1 MVNGYVTM
9 SIPPITAEQIEAF
22 VLIFLRVTA
31 IIVVIPILGNRTV
44 PLRVKGGL
52 SIIIAFLILPFVHY
66 PAASYDVITLV
77 LKMLGEVLIGI
88 IIGLTGRLL
97 FAGIQLAGQLV
108 GFQMGFAIVNVVDPV
123 SSSQVSIIA
132 QLQYLL
138 AALIFF
144 AVNGHHVFLYAIA
157 ESYNIIPPLDFNFSG
172 PLMDSLLSLSR
183 DIFIVAVKTGAPIM
197 TILLLTSVGLGLI
210 ARTVPQIN
218 IFIVGFP
225 LKIGIGL
232 IGIGLTLPIFVR
244 IVGTLFVTVEGKIK
258 LLMQLM

>member
-1 MVNGYVTM
+1 MN
-9 SIPPITAEQIEAF
+9 IPPITAEQIETF
-22 VLIFLRVTA
+22 VLIFLRVSA

-44 PLRVKGGL
+44 PLKVKGGL
-52 SIIIAFLILPFVHY
+52 SIIIAFLIFPFVHY
-66 PAASYDVITLV
+66 PAASYEVISLI
-77 LKMLGEVLIGI
+77 LKMAGEVLIGI

-132 QLQYLL
+132 QFQYLI

-157 ESYNIIPPLDFNFSG
+157 ESYNIIPPLGFHFSG
-172 PLMDSLLSLSR
+172 PLMDSLLSLSG

-197 TILLLTSVGLGLI
+197 TILLLTSVGLGMI

-232 IGIGLTLPIFVR
+232 IGIGLTLPMFVK
-244 IVGTLFVTVEGKIK
+244 IVGTIFVTFEGKIK
-258 LLMQLM
+258 LFMQLM

>member
-1 MVNGYVTM
+1 MT
-9 SIPPITAEQIEAF
+9 IPAITVEQIETF
-22 VLIFLRVTA
+22 VLIFLRVSA
-31 IIVVIPILGNRTV
+31 IIIVIPILGNRTV
-44 PLRVKGGL
+44 PLKVKGGL
-52 SIIIAFLILPFVHY
+52 SIIIAFLIFPFVHS
-66 PAASYDVITLV
+66 PAASYEVIPLV
-77 LKMLGEVLIGI
+77 LKMAGEVLIGI

-132 QLQYLL
+132 QFQYLI

-157 ESYNIIPPLDFNFSG
+157 ESYNIIPPLSFHFSG
-172 PLMDSLLSLSR
+172 PLMDALLSLSK

-197 TILLLTSVGLGLI
+197 TILLLTSVGLGMI

-232 IGIGLTLPIFVR
+232 IGIGLTLPIFVK
-244 IVGTLFVTVEGKIK
+244 IVGTIFVTFEGKIK

>member
-1 MVNGYVTM
+1 M
-9 SIPPITAEQIEAF
+9 SIPPITAGQIETF
-22 VLIFLRVTA
+22 VFIFLRVSA

-52 SIIIAFLILPFVHY
+52 SIIIAFLIFPFIQY
-66 PAASYDVITLV
+66 PVVSYEIVPLV
-77 LKMLGEVLIGI
+77 LKMAGEILIGI

-97 FAGIQLAGQLV
+97 FAGIQLAGQLI

-132 QLQYLL
+132 QFQYLI

-144 AVNGHHVFLYAIA
+144 AVNGHHIFLYAIA
-157 ESYNIIPPLDFNFSG
+157 ESYNIIPPLDFHFSG
-172 PLMDSLLSLSR
+172 PLMDSLISLSR

-197 TILLLTSVGLGLI
+197 AILLLTSVGLGMI

-232 IGIGLTLPIFVR
+232 IGIGLTLPIFVK
-244 IVGTLFVTVEGKIK
+244 IVGTVFVMVEGKIK
-258 LLMQLM
+258 VLMQLM

>member
-1 MVNGYVTM
+1 M
-9 SIPPITAEQIEAF
+9 SIPPITAEQIETF
-22 VLIFLRVTA
+22 VLIFLRVSA
-31 IIVVIPILGNRTV
+31 IIIVIPILGNTTV
-44 PLRVKGGL
+44 PLKVKGGL
-52 SIIIAFLILPFVHY
+52 SIIIAFLIFPFVHY
-66 PAASYDVITLV
+66 PVTSFEVIPLA
-77 LKMLGEVLIGI
+77 LKMAGEVLIGI

-132 QLQYLL
+132 QFQYLI

-157 ESYNIIPPLDFNFSG
+157 ESYNIVPPLSFHFSG
-172 PLMDSLLSLSR
+172 PLMDLLLSLSK

-210 ARTVPQIN
+210 SRTVPQIN

-232 IGIGLTLPIFVR
+232 IGIGLTLPMFVK
-244 IVGTLFVTVEGKIK
+244 IVGTIFVTFEGKIK

>member
-144 AVNGHHVFLYAIA
+144 SVNGHHVFLYAIA

>member
-1 MVNGYVTM
+1 M

-157 ESYNIIPPLDFNFSG
+157 ESYNIMPPLDFNFSG
-172 PLMDSLLSLSR
+172 QLMDSLLSLSR

>member
-1 MVNGYVTM
+1 MVNGYITM

-52 SIIIAFLILPFVHY
+52 SIIIAFLIFPFVHY
-66 PAASYDVITLV
+66 SAASYEVISLV

-132 QLQYLL
+132 QFQYLL